1 MTKHVNKQA
10 MLESLPPEWPQDV
23 MPDIRAA
30 VSARSEKIVALD
42 DDPTGTQTVYD
53 TPVLTQWGEDQ
64 LRREFDLPAPL
75 VYLLTNSRSLPQSQA
90 VALNTEIGNRLRGAA
105 QASGR
110 PLTVISRSDSTLRGH
125 YPAEVDALGAALGGN
140 FDATF
145 IIPAFFDG
153 GRYTIDDVH
162 YVAEGDTLIP
172 AGETPFAR
180 DAAFGYHESNLRA
193 WVAEKSQ
200 GRISA
205 EQVSS
210 VSIETIR
217 RGGPDA
223 LAEQI
228 KNLPPG
234 SVCVINAASRRD
246 LAVAALG
253 MIRNEAIGK
262 RFLYR
267 TAATFVAVRAGLET
281 RPLLTPADLKL
292 PDSGGGLIVVG
303 SYVPRTT
310 AQLDH
315 LLTHTA
321 IRRVEISTNK
331 LLGDQAQADEIER
344 AVYLAEAALQEGCDV
359 ALYTSRELITGSDA
373 DSSLHI
379 GQRISDS
386 LVKIARN
393 ISVRPRFVLAKGGIT
408 SSDIATKGLDVVRAS
423 VLGQILPG
431 IPVWQV
437 GEESRHPGL
446 VYIVFP
452 GNVGGEDAITNVL
465 TRLQAAGD

>member
-1 MTKHVNKQA
+1 MAEYVNKQA
-10 MLESLPPEWPQDV
+10 LLESLPPEWPQDV

-30 VSARSEKIVALD
+30 ISVRGEKIVVLD

-53 TPVLTQWGEDQ
+53 TVVLTQWHEDQ
-64 LRREFDLPAPL
+64 LRREFDLPDTL

-90 VALNTEIGNRLRGAA
+90 VALNTEIGSRLRAA
-105 QASGR
+105 AKAVGR

-125 YPAEVDALGAALGGN
+125 YPAEVDALAEAFGGV

-153 GRYTIDDVH
+153 GRYTINDVH
-162 YVAEGDTLIP
+162 YVAEGDKFIP

-180 DAAFGYHESNLRA
+180 DAAFGYHASNLRA
-193 WVAEKSQ
+193 WVYEKSQ
-200 GRISA
+200 GRIPID
-205 EQVSS
+205 QVASI
-210 VSIETIR
+210 SIETIR

-223 LAEQI
+223 VTEQI
-228 KNLPPG
+228 QNLHPG
-234 SVCVINAASRRD
+234 SVCVINAASRHD

-253 MIRNEAIGK
+253 MIRNEAAGK

-267 TAATFVAVRAGLET
+267 TAATFVAARAGLEA
-281 RPLLTPADLKL
+281 RPLLTARDLKL
-292 PDSGGGLIVVG
+292 PENGGGLIVVG
-303 SYVPRTT
+303 SYVPKTT
-310 AQLDH
+310 AQLNH
-315 LLTHTA
+315 LLANTA
-321 IRRVEISTNK
+321 IQRVEISTNK
-331 LLGDQAQADEIER
+331 LLDDQTQSGEIER
-344 AVYLAEAALQEGCDV
+344 VVHLAETALRESCDV
-359 ALYTSRELITGSDA
+359 VLYTSRELITGSDV

-386 LVKIARN
+386 LVEIVRS
-393 ISVRPRFVLAKGGIT
+393 ITVRPRFVLAKGGIT
-408 SSDIATKGLDVVRAS
+408 SSDVATKGLDVVRAS

-431 IPVWQV
+431 IPVWQI

-452 GNVGGEDAITNVL
+452 GNVGGEDAITEVL
-465 TRLQAAGD
+465 TRLQATGI